1 MADELDKYA
10 VSNETQQNTETEVTT
25 SGTETQTTQTTDTG
39 GQASQ
44 TEQAQSQGT
53 VETKPDEFINT
64 FNQRY
69 SSSFKTDDDIKNV
82 LSLTQKVASLEEK
95 ANLSVAQTKE
105 IETYKQ
111 QLQELRDKGN
121 SEFLEKPLIRQAYVA
136 QQLLEKYP
144 DKDPETLRQIV
155 MSDVDKLSDIDVLVK
170 SQKINHPRLS
180 ESDIKAVLYKKH
192 GIDPDTKPEEWDSI
206 ARTEIAMDAETA
218 RANIKALT
226 SGIELPKTVSKEDR
240 VRIES
245 EAHAKRV
252 QDSTPLKADFTSFDK
267 FKNKKGDFEFDV
279 PSDFK
284 SKLGDTFDAMFI
296 KDGLEPTQENLQM
309 AKELRDAQFLYQH
322 FDTIREIEYKRGQTD
337 LQKKIDEK
345 LSNNQP
351 PNTATA
357 SDEGRQTENK
367 KGLAAFLAEN

>member
-10 VSNETQQNTETEVTT
+10 VSNETQQNTGEGVTT
-25 SGTETQTTQTTDTG
+25 PTTETQTTQASTETTTQQSTQQTDTG
-39 GQASQ
+39 AVN
-44 TEQAQSQGT
+44 TT
-53 VETKPDEFINT
+53 PDPFIEELNKK
-64 FNQRY
+64 Y
-69 SSSFKTDDDIKNV
+69 STSFKGEEELKSIFGMPSKISELEGKAKLADDFSK
-82 LSLTQKVASLEEK
+82 KVEE
-95 ANLSVAQTKE
+95 
-105 IETYKQ
+105 YKQ
-111 QLQELRDKGN
+111 QLQELREKGN
-121 SEFLEKPLIRQAYVA
+121 SEFLEKPLIRKAYVA
-136 QQLLEKYP
+136 DQLLAKYP
-144 DKDPETLRQIV
+144 DKDPFVLQEIAMV
-155 MSDVDKLSDIDVLVK
+155 DVDKMGDIDVLVK

-267 FKNKKGDFEFDV
+267 FKKGDFEFDV

-296 KDGLEPTQENLQM
+296 KDGLEPTTENLQM

-322 FDTIREIEYKRGQTD
+322 LDKIREIEYKRGQTD

-345 LSNNQP
+345 LNNNQP
-351 PNTATA
+351 PNTAT
-357 SDEGRQTENK
+357 STDEGKQTENK
-367 KGLAAFLAEN
+367 KGLSAFLAEN